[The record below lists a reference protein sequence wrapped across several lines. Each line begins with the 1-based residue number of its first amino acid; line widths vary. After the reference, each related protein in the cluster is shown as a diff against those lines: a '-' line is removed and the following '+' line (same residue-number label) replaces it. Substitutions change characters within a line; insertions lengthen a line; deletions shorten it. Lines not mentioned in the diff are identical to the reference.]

1 MQDFFETNFCALKLK
16 NPALSARLA
25 RVIPNQKYEVF
36 LTNDALD
43 FNIINKVDSIPLF
56 PQTPLKST
64 NEKIINFMPYALYPY
79 LYFFG
84 LGNGVFY
91 KVLLQN
97 ENLKRVVVI
106 EPELEILFIVL
117 HLLDFSQEILQGRI
131 LFWDRETSY
140 QEVLD
145 NFIKDKH
152 TKLYARLYDLHIFNG
167 YYEKF
172 SALSIEFNKWI
183 VRALEHCVISVGNDS
198 RDSIIGISHHIAT
211 LPQMLASPTLLEL
224 LEELRFKRAR
234 YFKSEA
240 SNFAESADSSKAKN
254 ATRHCEDSQNPK
266 QSTKNL
272 TQPNSV
278 AESAESKNPKNA
290 EYDRATQWSGDE
302 AESTSAKT
310 IPIDEIE
317 SHQLNSVAE
326 STNLSNQKMPSM
338 NAKAKCKQAFAEAKC
353 DLLARDDTINGIAVI
368 VATGPSLSKQL
379 PLLKKYQDYLTIFCI
394 DASFPILA
402 REGIKPDVVFSLER
416 VDLTA
421 KFYEDTPKQ
430 AHKGV
435 IFAIS
440 SIVHKRLKE
449 ALKGDLVQYNMRPFG
464 YTYYFDFKEYG
475 YIGVGMSAANMAYE
489 MAVYARFQ
497 RVILIGQDLAFSESG
512 SSHAK
517 NAVYGEDE
525 INPQER
531 KDVVLLPA
539 YGGKGEVKSTSIWK
553 LFLEFYETDIAQTP
567 YKIEV
572 INATEG
578 GARIK
583 GTKEMSFLEA
593 LKGCENGGKKES
605 LILASPTPKTYQ
617 PNLSKARQKTQE
629 FIDFG
634 LEKKAK
640 IEEVFLEV
648 AGLIEK
654 LEEANKQNAL
664 ESFDFGRLTNALEHI
679 EEIKEFFKE
688 EKFSM
693 CFNDAIQ
700 SYIVHQEMEIAKII
714 VRVAKDEIELKAKQ
728 IDLLYAHKY
737 WLFSLAGGIDSVIE
751 VAKKAF
757 EQWEV

>member
-1 MQDFFETNFCALKLK
+1 MQDFFETNLCALKLK
-16 NPALSARLA
+16 NPALSARLQ

-36 LTNDALD
+36 LTNDVLD
-43 FNIINKVDSIPLF
+43 FNIIDKADSTPLF

-64 NEKIINFMPYALYPY
+64 NEKIIHFMPYALYPY

-97 ENLKRVVVI
+97 ENLKRIVVI

-131 LFWDRETSY
+131 LFWDKETSY
-140 QEVLD
+140 QEVLN

-224 LEELRFKRAR
+224 LEELRFKRAW
-234 YFKSEA
+234 YFKA
-240 SNFAESADSSKAKN
+240 QAD
-254 ATRHCEDSQNPK
+254 NP
-266 QSTKNL
+266 L
-272 TQPNSV
+272 
-278 AESAESKNPKNA
+278 
-290 EYDRATQWSGDE
+290 
-302 AESTSAKT
+302 EST
-310 IPIDEIE
+310 D
-317 SHQLNSVAE
+317 SHQLEKTEYERTNNITE
-326 STNLSNQKMPSM
+326 STNLINKKMPSM
-338 NAKAKCKQAFAEAKC
+338 HAQAKCNEAGAKSC
-353 DLLARDDTINGIAVI
+353 GIHSREGDTFNGTKGSTAVI

-402 REGIKPDVVFSLER
+402 KEGIKPDVVFSLER

-440 SIVHKRLKE
+440 SIVHKRLKD

-464 YTYYFDFKEYG
+464 YTYYFGFKEYG

-531 KDVVLLPA
+531 KDMVLLPA
-539 YGGKGEVKSTSIWK
+539 YGGNGEVKSTSIWK

-583 GTKEMSFLEA
+583 GTKEMSFLQA
-593 LKGCENGGKKES
+593 VSGCENGGKKES

-617 PNLSKARQKTQE
+617 ANLSKARQKTQE

-654 LEEANKQNAL
+654 LEKANKQNAL
-664 ESFDFGRLTNALEHI
+664 ESFDFKLLTNALKHI
-679 EEIKEFFKE
+679 EEVKEFFKE

-714 VRVAKDEIELKAKQ
+714 VRVAKDDIELKAKQ

-757 EQWEV
+757 DEWEV

>member
-1 MQDFFETNFCALKLK
+1 MQDFFEINLYALKLK

-36 LTNDALD
+36 LTSDALN
-43 FNIINKVDSIPLF
+43 FNILNKIDSEPLF

-64 NEKIINFMPYALYPY
+64 NEKIIHFMPYALYPY

-97 ENLKRVVVI
+97 ENLKRIVVI

-140 QEVLD
+140 QEVLSI
-145 NFIKDKH
+145 FIKDKH

-167 YYEKF
+167 YYERF
-172 SALSIEFNKWI
+172 SALSIEFNRWI

-198 RDSIIGISHHIAT
+198 RDSIIGIAHHIAT

-234 YFKSEA
+234 SFMKVG
-240 SNFAESADSSKAKN
+240 N
-254 ATRHCEDSQNPK
+254 
-266 QSTKNL
+266 
-272 TQPNSV
+272 
-278 AESAESKNPKNA
+278 ESKDSK
-290 EYDRATQWSGDE
+290 
-302 AESTSAKT
+302 
-310 IPIDEIE
+310 
-317 SHQLNSVAE
+317 
-326 STNLSNQKMPSM
+326 
-338 NAKAKCKQAFAEAKC
+338 
-353 DLLARDDTINGIAVI
+353 DLKLGIKGSSAVI

-402 REGIKPDVVFSLER
+402 KEGIKPDVVLSLER

-421 KFYEDTPKQ
+421 KFYEDTPKE

-440 SIVHKRLKE
+440 SIVHKRLKD
-449 ALKGDLVQYNMRPFG
+449 ALKGDLAQYSMRPFG
-464 YTYYFDFKEYG
+464 YTYYFGFKEYG

-512 SSHAK
+512 SSHAQ
-517 NAVYGEDE
+517 NAVYGENE

-531 KDVVLLPA
+531 KDMVSLPA

-605 LILASPTPKTYQ
+605 LILASPAPKTYQ
-617 PNLSKARQKTQE
+617 ANLSKAREKTQE

-634 LEKKAK
+634 LEKKAR

-664 ESFDFGRLTNALEHI
+664 ESFDFENLTNALEHI
-679 EEIKEFFKE
+679 EEIKEFFKD

>member
-1 MQDFFETNFCALKLK
+1 MQDFFETNLYALKLK

-36 LTNDALD
+36 LTSDALN
-43 FNIINKVDSIPLF
+43 FNILNKIDSEPLF

-64 NEKIINFMPYALYPY
+64 NEKIIHFIPYALYPY

-97 ENLKRVVVI
+97 ENLKRIVVI

-140 QEVLD
+140 QEVLSI
-145 NFIKDKH
+145 FIKDKH

-167 YYEKF
+167 YYERF
-172 SALSIEFNKWI
+172 SALSIEFNRWI

-198 RDSIIGISHHIAT
+198 RDSIIGIAHHIAT

-234 YFKSEA
+234 SFMKVG
-240 SNFAESADSSKAKN
+240 N
-254 ATRHCEDSQNPK
+254 
-266 QSTKNL
+266 
-272 TQPNSV
+272 
-278 AESAESKNPKNA
+278 ESKDSK
-290 EYDRATQWSGDE
+290 
-302 AESTSAKT
+302 
-310 IPIDEIE
+310 
-317 SHQLNSVAE
+317 
-326 STNLSNQKMPSM
+326 
-338 NAKAKCKQAFAEAKC
+338 
-353 DLLARDDTINGIAVI
+353 DLKLGIKGSSAVI

-402 REGIKPDVVFSLER
+402 KEGIKPDVVLSLER

-421 KFYEDTPKQ
+421 KFYEDTPKE

-440 SIVHKRLKE
+440 SIVHKRLKD
-449 ALKGDLVQYNMRPFG
+449 ALKGDLVQYSMRPFG
-464 YTYYFDFKEYG
+464 YTYYFGFKEYG

-512 SSHAK
+512 SSHAQ
-517 NAVYGEDE
+517 NAVYGENE

-531 KDVVLLPA
+531 KDMVSLPA

-605 LILASPTPKTYQ
+605 LILASPAPKTYQ
-617 PNLSKARQKTQE
+617 ANLSKAREKTQE

-634 LEKKAK
+634 LQKKAR

-664 ESFDFGRLTNALEHI
+664 ESFDFENLTNALEHI
-679 EEIKEFFKE
+679 EEIKEFFKD